1 MESEVTESRLCIFA
15 NRTEACGYTDRC
27 DSGCWSWRTM
37 DDDSPIYSMSH
48 DVVGF
53 KRVFKFCDEDKDK
66 YFDIERGEEV

>member
-1 MESEVTESRLCIFA
+1 
-15 NRTEACGYTDRC
+15 
-27 DSGCWSWRTM
+27 M

>member
-1 MESEVTESRLCIFA
+1 
-15 NRTEACGYTDRC
+15 
-27 DSGCWSWRTM
+27 M

-66 YFDIERGEEV
+66 YFDIERGEEVQLTWIMAEYTLVEEEMKDKVLCVIKLQR

>member
-1 MESEVTESRLCIFA
+1 
-15 NRTEACGYTDRC
+15 
-27 DSGCWSWRTM
+27 M

-66 YFDIERGEEV
+66 YFDIERGEEVQLTWIMEEYTLVEEEMKDKVLCVIKLQR